1 MRTGRGNIL
10 ALSERIFVCQ
20 QIRNQSD
27 VSIQHL
33 TPKEPPM
40 PASPEPKQKLEA
52 ILGSAFPGE
61 TVDVSDG
68 YADNV
73 HIVVVVSKKF
83 RGMHEKEKQELLWSA
98 ITAADLT
105 DDEKVRISLI
115 MPYSPDEPK

>member
-1 MRTGRGNIL
+1 
-10 ALSERIFVCQ
+10 
-20 QIRNQSD
+20 
-27 VSIQHL
+27 
-33 TPKEPPM
+33 M

-73 HIVVVVSKKF
+73 HIVVVSKKF

-98 ITAADLT
+98 ITAGDLS
-105 DDEKVRISLI
+105 DDEKVRSSLI
-115 MPYSPDEPK
+115 MPYSPDELK